1 MKQYFWGAKCS
12 PLLLLLL
19 AFSLSAS
26 AQNCFNLTDNKSLEL
41 QYGDGYLFAKASK
54 PYTRN
59 KERESVKKELE
70 TQLKYNLTTNLFSSV
85 EVTTKSIQTQSGI
98 SGEAQNSLQLNDISV
113 NSKITAKMVLKNPTY
128 QWCDDPKAKTMHGL
142 ILVNRDEFN
151 KQAYAL
157 LDLAI
162 GSLKAK
168 LVNY

>member
-19 AFSLSAS
+19 AFSLSTS
-26 AQNCFNLTDNKSLEL
+26 AQNCFNLTDNKLLKL
-41 QYGDGYLFAKASK
+41 QYGDDYLFAKASK
-54 PYTRN
+54 VYS
-59 KERESVKKELE
+59 KKKDRETIKKDLE
-70 TQLKYNLTTNLFSSV
+70 AQLKFNLTTNLFSSV

-98 SGEAQNSLQLNDISV
+98 SGEAQNSIQLNDISV
-113 NSKITAKMVLKNPTY
+113 NSKITAKIVLKNPTY
-128 QWCDDPKAKTMHGL
+128 QWCDDSKAKTMHGL

-151 KQAYAL
+151 KQANSL